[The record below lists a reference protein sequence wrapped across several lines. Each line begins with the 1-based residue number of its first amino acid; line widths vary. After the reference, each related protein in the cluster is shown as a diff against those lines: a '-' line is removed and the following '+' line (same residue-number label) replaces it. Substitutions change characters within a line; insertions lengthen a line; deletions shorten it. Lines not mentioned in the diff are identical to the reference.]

1 MKFNPE
7 KCRIP
12 DEVGKPFIDSQEIW
26 DYINKTVSTPERVHE
41 IIQKSLDKNRLTMEE
56 TAVLV
61 NTTDPAL
68 VEEIKEGARELK
80 RRIYGNRIVLFAPL
94 YVGNYCVN
102 NCKYCG
108 FRSSNKEQIR
118 TTLSDEELVRNVEAL
133 EEDGQKRLIL
143 VYGESPKDSPEFI
156 AHTVKVTYATKK
168 GNGSIRRVNINAAP
182 LDVEGFRTVKE
193 AGIGTY
199 QIFQET
205 YCPEIYNEYHPK
217 NTLKGDY
224 NWRLTAMDRAQQ
236 AGIDD
241 NGLGILFGLYDWRYE
256 VLAMIRHTNHLE
268 ACFNVGPH
276 TISFPRIKD
285 ASGLDIDKKY
295 FVDDDTFEKIIAIF
309 RLAVPYTG
317 MILTAREE
325 AAFRVKAIEYGISQI
340 DGGTNLQIGDYKY
353 HHEEEEKNSDKQ
365 ENQNLHREQF
375 KIGDDRSLGETID
388 ELLDHDFI
396 PSFCTACYRLGRT
409 GEHFME
415 FSVPGFI
422 KRYCTPNAILTLS
435 EYLVDYAT
443 PEVAAKGW
451 KVIENNLV
459 NVDEKFRDELL
470 ARIERIKAG
479 ERDLYF

>member
-12 DEVGKPFIDSQEIW
+12 DEVGRPFIDSQEIW
-26 DYINKTVSTPERVHE
+26 DYINNTVSTPERVRS
-41 IIQKSLDKNRLTMEE
+41 IIRKSLDKQRLTMEE

-80 RRIYGNRIVLFAPL
+80 RRVYGNRIVLFAPL

-108 FRSSNKEQIR
+108 FRSSNREQVR
-118 TTLSDEELVRNVEAL
+118 TTLTDEELVRNVEAL

-143 VYGESPKDSPEFI
+143 VYGESPKYSPEFI
-156 AHTVKVTYATKK
+156 AHTVRVTYATKK

-182 LDVEGFRTVKE
+182 LDVEGFRVVKE

-285 ASGLDIDKKY
+285 ASGLDIDTKY

-317 MILTAREE
+317 MILTARE
-325 AAFRVKAIEYGISQI
+325 
-340 DGGTNLQIGDYKY
+340 TNLQIGDYRY
-353 HHEEEEKNSDKQ
+353 HHEETEKNSDKQ
-365 ENQNLHREQF
+365 ENQNLDREQF
-375 KIGDDRSLGETID
+375 KIGDDRSLGDIIE
-388 ELLDHDFI
+388 ELLDGNYI

-470 ARIERIKAG
+470 SRIERIKAG